1 MSEAATRAE
10 GAPGPTLVDR
20 RPLTRWQ
27 LASYGA
33 PALPLGLASIPIA
46 LYLPQIYAGDYGLSL
61 AAVGLLLMLIRIT
74 DVVTDPVVGV
84 LSDRVR
90 TRWGRRK
97 PFVLLGTPLYVVAAW
112 FLFFP
117 PFEFSEVT
125 WAGVTF
131 NNGYAWLALMLFL
144 LYLGSTI
151 KNIPYGAWGAELAF
165 NYNERSR
172 VFGWREQFTVSG
184 SLLAAFTP
192 AVILLFG
199 YSAPIDAVW
208 FLMVGMLVLMLPLT
222 INSVIVVPEYP
233 PVERR
238 KEKLGT
244 REMFALVRTNRPYVM
259 LVTIFAVSAIGTQM
273 TNSLSLFF
281 VTHVLLA
288 GQLYGLYLFPYF
300 ICQVAALPLWMMLSR
315 RIGKHRATM
324 VAIGWYSLWS
334 LFIPLIA
341 VAPESWFAGFEIP
354 RIAGMFSAALAAD
367 AEAYFAGIPTG
378 KFLFFIVIMCL
389 KGSSIGALAALP
401 NAMLADVVDLD
412 SAKSGK
418 QQTGAFFSIWSMV
431 AKSALALGVFIGT
444 GLAAF
449 FGFDPKADP
458 MNTTNTGFALLM
470 LAILYSI
477 VPALFKFVAM
487 PFLWNYP
494 LTEARVQEI
503 QAELDA
509 GIGESTARAR
519 SA

>member
-1 MSEAATRAE
+1 MREARAQAAATAAAFVGER
-10 GAPGPTLVDR
+10 P
-20 RPLTRWQ
+20 PLTRWQ
-27 LASYGA
+27 LAGYGA
-33 PALPLGLASIPIA
+33 PALPLALAGIPLA

-61 AAVGLLLMLIRIT
+61 AGVGLILMLIRIT

-90 TRWGRRK
+90 TRFGRRK

-117 PFEFSEVT
+117 PFEFTEVT
-125 WAGVTF
+125 WLGMTF
-131 NNGYAWLALMLFL
+131 NSGYAWLAFALFL
-144 LYLGSTI
+144 LYVGSTI

-172 VFGWREQFTVSG
+172 VFGWREQFAVSG

-199 YSAPIDAVW
+199 YSKPLDAVW
-208 FLMVGMLVLMLPLT
+208 FLMIGMLVLMLPLT
-222 INSVIVVPEYP
+222 INAVLVVPEYP

-238 KEKLGT
+238 KERLGV
-244 REMFALVRTNRPYVM
+244 REMFTLVRSNRPYVM

-288 GQLYGLYLFPYF
+288 GQLFGLYLFPYF
-300 ICQVAALPLWMMLSR
+300 VCQVAALPLWMRLSR

-341 VAPESWFAGFEIP
+341 VAPEHWFSAFEVQRLAGF
-354 RIAGMFSAALAAD
+354 FSADLAAD
-367 AEAYFAGIPTG
+367 AEAYFHGVPTG

-401 NAMLADVVDLD
+401 AAMLADVVDLD
-412 SAKSGK
+412 SARSGK
-418 QQTGAFFSIWSMV
+418 QQAGAFFSIWSMV
-431 AKSALALGVFIGT
+431 SKSALAFGVFVGT
-444 GLAAF
+444 GLAAY

-458 MNTTNTGFALLM
+458 MNTTNTAFSLLM

-494 LTEARVQEI
+494 LTEARVREI
-503 QAELDA
+503 QAEIA
-509 GIGESTARAR
+509 AEERATPSVAAR
-519 SA
+519 